1 MDTLDLSTLPDLP
14 QTPRLI
20 EIARAV
26 WADPRIVALWLGGSF
41 ARQAGDQYSDIDL
54 RIAVR
59 PEDYTPE
66 LLAELFAPMLEDA
79 VAQIQLPLHSGAVLH
94 HMLLSDG
101 VFYDLLFQSIE
112 QQLSQEARLVLG
124 CRDAAFAQL
133 LATGADPVVNF
144 PPATAEIALRCI
156 SDFWMG
162 QQKHLRVIHR
172 GLAPLGWEGEHRLRH
187 ELMRLW
193 FIDATGTDCGPI
205 GRLTIHTYTP
215 VARALAAQLG
225 HDRLAQIGQP
235 LVTRDDLLVAIA
247 WSRREVAEA
256 GRRVA
261 ERLGFSYPAALEE
274 TVLRSWTVFEQGFAH
289 GD

>member
-1 MDTLDLSTLPDLP
+1 MDALKLSNLPDLP

-26 WADPRIVALWLGGSF
+26 WEDPRVVALWLGGSF

-59 PEDYTPE
+59 PEDYAPE
-66 LLAELFAPMLEDA
+66 LLSELFAPLLQDA
-79 VAQIQLPLHSGAVLH
+79 VAQIDVPLHSGAVLH

-101 VFYDLLFQSIE
+101 VFYDLLFQSTE
-112 QQLSQEARLVLG
+112 QELSQEARLALG
-124 CRDAAFAQL
+124 CRDVAFAQL
-133 LATGADPVVNF
+133 LAAGADPAVNF
-144 PPATAEIALRCI
+144 PPATAEAALRCI

-193 FIDATGTDCGPI
+193 FIDATGADCGPI
-205 GRLTIHTYTP
+205 ARLTIHTYTP
-215 VARALAAQLG
+215 VARALAAHLG
-225 HDRLAQIGQP
+225 LARLAQIGQP
-235 LVTRDDLLVAIA
+235 LVTRSDLLAAIA
-247 WSRREVAEA
+247 WSRREAAEA

-261 ERLGFSYPAALEE
+261 ERLGFSYPLALEE
-274 TVLRSWTVFEQGFAH
+274 TVLRSWAAFEQGTAH